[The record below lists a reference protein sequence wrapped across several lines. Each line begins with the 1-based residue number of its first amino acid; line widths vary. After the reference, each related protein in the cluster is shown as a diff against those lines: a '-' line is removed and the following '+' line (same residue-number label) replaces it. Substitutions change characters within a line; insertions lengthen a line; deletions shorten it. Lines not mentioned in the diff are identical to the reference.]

1 MRSDIRCDLHAQ
13 LRVGTAWHVV
23 DALLLLVGA
32 PPSALTGGVAI
43 RLLLIIART
52 PSSAPDAVN
61 GCTELLMHYRKFFAL
76 CRQAHADR
84 IGSQRPNAFF
94 CAALLCSVALRY
106 ATLRCTAIRFDSIQL
121 RVGGAHAVSCAVRCC
136 GAALVGRRRKA
147 HRLKRAN
154 ERSRR
159 R

>member
-13 LRVGTAWHVV
+13 LRVGTAWHVF

-52 PSSAPDAVN
+52 PSSAPDAR

-84 IGSQRPNAFF
+84 IGSDRSGRMLSPALRCSARLH
-94 CAALLCSVALRY
+94 CAALRY
-106 ATLRCTAIRFDSIQL
+106 AALPFDSIRL
-121 RVGGAHAVSCAVRCC
+121 SCASAVPTLCAVLC
-136 GAALVGRRRKA
+136 GAVAQPWSAVA
-147 HRLKRAN
+147 EKRTD
-154 ERSRR
+154 
-159 R
+159 

>member
-43 RLLLIIART
+43 RLLLIIAHKT
-52 PSSAPDAVN
+52 PSSAPDAR

-94 CAALLCSVALRY
+94 CAALLGCTALRY
-106 ATLRCTAIRFDSIQL
+106 AALPFDSI
-121 RVGGAHAVSCAVRCC
+121 RFSCASAVPTLCAVLC
-136 GAALVGRRRKA
+136 GAVAQPWSAVA
-147 HRLKRAN
+147 EKRTD
-154 ERSRR
+154 
-159 R
+159 

>member
-52 PSSAPDAVN
+52 PSSAPDAR

-94 CAALLCSVALRY
+94 CAALLCSVALRC
-106 ATLRCTAIRFDSIQL
+106 AALRCTAIRFDSIEL
-121 RVGGAHAVSCAVRCC
+121 RVGGAHAVCCAVRCC

-154 ERSRR
+154 KRSRR